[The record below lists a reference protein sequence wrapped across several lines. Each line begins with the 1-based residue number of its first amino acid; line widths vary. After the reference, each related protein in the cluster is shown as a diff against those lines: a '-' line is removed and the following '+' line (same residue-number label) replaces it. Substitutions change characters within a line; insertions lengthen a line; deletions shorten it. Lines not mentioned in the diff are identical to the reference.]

1 MKNIK
6 VQYLY
11 NSGFSVETENR
22 HLIFDCYKGS
32 PKLNHKDTIV
42 LVSHSHPDHYNPGIL
57 KWKNKKENMKY
68 IFSSD
73 IQVKEPDES
82 ICFVSP
88 DEEISIY
95 DMSIKTLGS
104 TDLGVSFLV
113 NVDNLTL
120 FHAGDL
126 NWWYWWDDTPEEI
139 RVMEEAF
146 KREIHKLNGKKID
159 IAFFPVDPRLR
170 HNYCLGGEYFIKEI
184 KPEFFVPM
192 HFGDDYGTIKSFM
205 EKVKNYPTKV
215 VEISAKG
222 QEIYL

>member
-6 VQYLY
+6 IQYLY
-11 NSGFSVETENR
+11 NSGFSVETENH

-32 PKLNHKDTIV
+32 PKPSRKDTYV
-42 LVSHSHPDHYNPGIL
+42 FVSHSHPDHYNPTIL
-57 KWKNKKENMKY
+57 KWKNSKESIKY
-68 IFSSD
+68 IFSRD
-73 IQVKEPDES
+73 VQVKEPDES
-82 ICFVSP
+82 IYFMSP
-88 DEEISIY
+88 DEEIRI
-95 DMSIKTLGS
+95 DDINIKALGS

-113 NVDNLTL
+113 DADNLTL

-192 HFGDDYGTIKSFM
+192 HFGEDYGTIKSFM
-205 EKVKNYPTKV
+205 EKVKNYSTEV

-222 QEIYL
+222 QEIHL

>member
-6 VQYLY
+6 IQYLY
-11 NSGFSVETENR
+11 NSGFSVETENH

-32 PKLNHKDTIV
+32 PKLSRKDTYV
-42 LVSHSHPDHYNPGIL
+42 FVSHSHPDHYNPTIL
-57 KWKNKKENMKY
+57 KWKNSKESIKY
-68 IFSSD
+68 IFSRD
-73 IQVKEPDES
+73 VQVKEPDES
-82 ICFVSP
+82 IYFMSP
-88 DEEISIY
+88 DEEIRI
-95 DMSIKTLGS
+95 DDINIKALGS

-113 NVDNLTL
+113 DADNLTL

-192 HFGDDYGTIKSFM
+192 HFGEDYGTIKSFM
-205 EKVKNYPTKV
+205 EKVKNYSTEV

-222 QEIYL
+222 QEIHL